1 MGFDNSILGSLTFR
15 CPPDRTLGKDCRCRS
30 PSEAWPRAPGLG
42 DLAEGEGS
50 GDGWTW
56 EMKSQRR
63 G

>member
-1 MGFDNSILGSLTFR
+1 MTGH
-15 CPPDRTLGKDCRCRS
+15 LGKTVGVGS

>member
-1 MGFDNSILGSLTFR
+1 MTGH
-15 CPPDRTLGKDCRCRS
+15 LGKTVGVGS

-56 EMKSQRR
+56 VMKSQRR